1 MIYPGPDGSSLTA
14 EDAATLGLVLDAEN
28 NRWVQPTA
36 PCPTPQAS
44 GGNRRQLQPVEA
56 MESLLPYLAPLLGV
70 GGLLATAA
78 GQQAR

>member
-1 MIYPGPDGSSLTA
+1 MIYPDPDGNSLTA
-14 EDAATLGLVLDAEN
+14 EQAATRGLVFDADN
-28 NRWVQPTA
+28 GRWVQPTA

-56 MESLLPYLAPLLGV
+56 MESLLPYLAPLLAV
-70 GGLLATAA
+70 GGVLATAV